1 VKGSRDPAAIVSKS
15 VFIPWSGHV
24 WRCHHRSRAAL
35 NTDGSLAGIGGRF
48 NIGVERAMTPTFP
61 ALYTSI
67 ESAAALLEVVRHL
80 GYRATDSRAVVA
92 LDDIAMRVL
101 SQLDVRLQKVFDWSG
116 DSALASA
123 TSYAD
128 SQQLAAQ
135 SVNAGAEA
143 ILVPSAT
150 GIDCNLIV
158 FIDNLLESS
167 HVTLIKQIADLRPI
181 ISTLAGGD

>member
-1 VKGSRDPAAIVSKS
+1 VKGPRDPATIVSNS
-15 VFIPWSGHV
+15 AFVSWSGHV

-48 NIGVERAMTPTFP
+48 NAGVDNESAPAFP

-80 GYRATDSRAVVA
+80 GYREADSRAVVA

-101 SQLDVRLQKVFDWSG
+101 SQLDVSVQRAFDWSG
-116 DSALASA
+116 RAELASGA
-123 TSYAD
+123 SYAD
-128 SQQLAAQ
+128 SQQLAAAAFQ
-135 SVNAGAEA
+135 AGAEA

-150 GIDCNLIV
+150 GIDRNLII
-158 FIDNLLESS
+158 FLDNLLDGC
-167 HVTLIKQIADLRPI
+167 HVNLLRQITDLRPI
-181 ISTLAGGD
+181 ISSLAGGD